1 VLWKIQK
8 AMEIEDAIVCSAG
21 DLKKSLLRRL
31 FTHGLHGDEATELD
45 GRKVPAKWRTCR
57 FSEFAMLHRGYD
69 LPVQDRLPGTVPIVG
84 SNGIVGYHSVAKL
97 KGPGV
102 ATGRSGTMG
111 LSFFI
116 ESDYWPLN
124 TALYVE
130 DFHGNESLFVHYFF
144 QNFDFERYSA
154 GVSVP
159 TLNRNLVHEAM
170 IAVPERHEQAEIAK
184 ILQTVDRKIDI
195 HQSKK
200 RSLQDLFKRMLHD
213 LMTAQIRVN
222 DLEIDTSE
230 ITE

>member
-1 VLWKIQK
+1 V
-8 AMEIEDAIVCSAG
+8 EIEDAIVRNAC

-31 FTHGLHGDEATELD
+31 FTHGLRGLDSTELD
-45 GRKVPAKWRTCR
+45 GRKVPCYWRPCR
-57 FSEFAMLHRGYD
+57 FSDFATLHRGYD
-69 LPVQDRLPGTVPIVG
+69 LPVQDRLRGNVPIVG
-84 SNGIVGYHSVAKL
+84 SNGIVGYHSTVKR

-111 LSFFI
+111 LSFYI

-130 DFHGNESLFVHYFF
+130 DFHGNNPLFTHYFF
-144 QNFDFERYSA
+144 QCFDFERYSA

-170 IAVPERHEQAEIAK
+170 IAVPEPDEQREIAQV
-184 ILQTVDRKIDI
+184 LQTVDRKIEI
-195 HQSKK
+195 HESKK
-200 RSLQDLFKRMLHD
+200 RALQELLKTMLHK

-222 DLEIDTSE
+222 DLDIDTSE
-230 ITE
+230 VRP